1 MIDFDAK
8 TRSAINKTIN
18 EVIGTCEYL
27 PVPETATLVAEEIDK
42 KLQKI
47 IKKNRKYWHAYT
59 CPPKDSRIYRFMSTQ
74 LSNKRVIARQYGD
87 YLFLAIT
94 SLPTSSAS

>member
-8 TRSAINKTIN
+8 TISAINKTIN

-42 KLQKI
+42 
-47 IKKNRKYWHAYT
+47 
-59 CPPKDSRIYRFMSTQ
+59 
-74 LSNKRVIARQYGD
+74 
-87 YLFLAIT
+87 
-94 SLPTSSAS
+94 

>member
-47 IKKNRKYWHAYT
+47 IKKKYKILACLHM
-59 CPPKDSRIYRFMSTQ
+59 PPKGQ
-74 LSNKRVIARQYGD
+74 PNLSVYVNPVV
-87 YLFLAIT
+87 
-94 SLPTSSAS
+94 